1 MADDASAGPPGSPQ
15 GHWTVSRNCLL
26 IVAGLIL
33 AQAITLYAMGRTPIC
48 TCGTIKLWHGNVHS
62 SENSQQLLDWYSFS
76 HVLHGFLFY
85 GLAWLVFPRSTFG
98 QRLVLAVGIE
108 AAWEIAENTNMVIER
123 YRSATVS
130 LNYYGDS
137 IVNSL
142 GDMVSMIVGFLLAR
156 RLPVSLLAVIFVVIE
171 LGLAYGI
178 RDNLTLNIIMLIH
191 PIEAIAKWQAA
202 VPVQ

>member
-1 MADDASAGPPGSPQ
+1 MADSPSAGLPEST
-15 GHWTVSRNCLL
+15 WAVSRNCLL

-62 SENSQQLLDWYSFS
+62 AENSQQLLDWYSFS
-76 HVLHGFLFY
+76 HILHGFLFY
-85 GLAWLVFPRSTFG
+85 WLAWLAFPRATFG
-98 QRLVLAVGIE
+98 QRLVLAVAIE
-108 AAWEIAENTNMVIER
+108 AAWEITENTNMVIER
-123 YRSATVS
+123 YRAATIS

-142 GDMVSMIVGFLLAR
+142 GDMASMIFGFLLAR
-156 RLPVSLLAVIFVVIE
+156 RLPVSILVLAFVAIE

-191 PIEAIAKWQAA
+191 PIEAIAQWQAA
-202 VPVQ
+202 GSAAQ